1 MIDVIVNAEGAVVVV
16 HDERKLDGCQEAV
29 ISRATGAMNL
39 VGDFGTRPI
48 GVLQPSMLQG
58 LDPRKPGLCVRM
70 SRWSLAKSEGINVRL
85 ED

>member
-16 HDERKLDGCQEAV
+16 HDERQLDGCLEAV
-29 ISRATGAMNL
+29 ISRATGEMALN
-39 VGDFGTRPI
+39 GDFGSRRI
-48 GVLQPSMLQG
+48 GVLQPSMLEG

-70 SRWSLAKSEGINVRL
+70 SRWSLARSEGIKVRL